1 MARINRIRRT
11 INGKTVEQL
20 LLGVANVIQHIVP
33 IHVMCDRNDIH
44 VVSQIKATHTG
55 LPTIFIYD
63 HYPGGIG
70 LAEDVYKRF
79 DEIKKAATH
88 LISKC
93 PCEDGCPSC
102 IGMEIEG
109 ISAKKNV

>member
-1 MARINRIRRT
+1 M
-11 INGKTVEQL
+11 
-20 LLGVANVIQHIVP
+20 QHLVP

-44 VVSQIKATHTG
+44 VISQIKAAHTG

-70 LAEDVYKRF
+70 LAEDVYNRF
-79 DEIKKAATH
+79 DEIKKAATL

-109 ISAKKNV
+109 VSAKKQCIELLQQF